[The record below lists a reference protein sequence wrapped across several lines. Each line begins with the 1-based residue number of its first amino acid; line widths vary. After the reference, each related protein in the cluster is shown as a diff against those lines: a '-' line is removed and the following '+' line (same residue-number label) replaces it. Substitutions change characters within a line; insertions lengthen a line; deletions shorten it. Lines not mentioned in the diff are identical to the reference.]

1 MRVDRGIVLSVAGHG
16 VFLVWALI
24 SFARPLETKP
34 LESMPV
40 DIISAD
46 EFSKMAAGALKAPQQ
61 EIPKAVAEKIGETTP
76 VEDPN
81 AKVEKKEVVAAV
93 EQTVPI
99 PEPKPKQPDPKPAA
113 APPEPK
119 TEAKA
124 ADKKEPEQKVD
135 PIAEA
140 LKKDEAKKPDKKA
153 ETKPQPVQ
161 KPEPQPPK
169 FDPRKVAAL
178 LDKRTPQRVAAAGA
192 TLNSTASLGAPS
204 GLAAR
209 ISQTELDA
217 LRARLM
223 ALWNPPAGSRDVRE
237 LMVQVRIRLSADGRV
252 VGAPEVL
259 NNGNNVLF
267 QAARDS
273 ALRAIYRGQP
283 FDMLR
288 PEHYEVWK
296 EMDITFD
303 PRDLMPG

>member
-1 MRVDRGIVLSVAGHG
+1 MKGGMTISAIGHG
-16 VFLVWALI
+16 AVLVWALV

-34 LESMPV
+34 FDTMPV

-46 EFSKMAAGALKAPQQ
+46 EFSKMTVGVEKAPNQ
-61 EIPKAVAEKIGETTP
+61 EAPKPVVEKIAEAKP

-81 AKVEKKEVVAAV
+81 AKVTEKKEVKAAA
-93 EQTVPI
+93 EQT
-99 PEPKPKQPDPKPAA
+99 EPKPKQPDPKPAA

-140 LKKDEAKKPDKKA
+140 LKKDDAKKPDKKA
-153 ETKPQPVQ
+153 ETKPQPVK
-161 KPEPQPPK
+161 KPEPQQPK

-178 LDKRTPQRVAAAGA
+178 LDKRDSQRVAAAGA
-192 TLNSTASLGAPS
+192 TLNSTASLGAPA

-209 ISQTELDA
+209 MSQSELDA

-223 ALWNPPAGSRDVRE
+223 SLWNPPAGSRNITE
-237 LMVQVRIRLSADGRV
+237 LTVVVRIKLSPDGRV
-252 VGAPEVL
+252 VGPPQVL
-259 NNGNNVLF
+259 NNGSSNVLF

-273 ALRAIYRGQP
+273 ALRAVYRGQP
-283 FDMLR
+283 FDMLK
-288 PEHYEVWK
+288 PAHYEIWK

>member
-1 MRVDRGIVLSVAGHG
+1 MKGGMTISVIGHG
-16 VFLVWALI
+16 AVLVWALV

-34 LESMPV
+34 LDTMPV

-46 EFSKMAAGALKAPQQ
+46 EFSKMTAGVEKAPQQ
-61 EIPKAVAEKIGETTP
+61 ETPKPVAEQIAEAKP

-81 AKVEKKEVVAAV
+81 AKVVEKKEVTAAA
-93 EQTVPI
+93 EQTVPM

-119 TEAKA
+119 TESKA
-124 ADKKEPEQKVD
+124 AEKDEPEQKVD

-140 LKKDEAKKPDKKA
+140 LKKDDAKKPDKKA
-153 ETKPQPVQ
+153 ETKPQPVK
-161 KPEPQPPK
+161 KPQPRPPK

-178 LDKRTPQRVAAAGA
+178 LDKRAPQRMAAAGE
-192 TLNSTASLGAPS
+192 TLNSTPSLGAPT

-209 ISQTELDA
+209 MSQTELDA

-223 ALWNPPAGSRDVRE
+223 SLWNPPAGSRNVQE
-237 LMVQVRIRLSADGRV
+237 LIVQVRVKLSPDGRV
-252 VGAPEVL
+252 VGAPQVL
-259 NNGNNVLF
+259 NNGGNVLF

-283 FDMLR
+283 FDMLK
-288 PEHYEVWK
+288 PAHYEIWK

>member
-1 MRVDRGIVLSVAGHG
+1 MKGGMTISAIGHG
-16 VFLVWALI
+16 AVLVWALV

-34 LESMPV
+34 FDTMPV

-46 EFSKMAAGALKAPQQ
+46 EFSKMTAGVEKAPQQ
-61 EIPKAVAEKIGETTP
+61 EVPKPVAEKIAEATP
-76 VEDPN
+76 VEDPD
-81 AKVEKKEVVAAV
+81 AKVVEKKEVTAAA
-93 EQTVPI
+93 EQTVPM

-119 TEAKA
+119 TETKA
-124 ADKKEPEQKVD
+124 ADKKEPDPKVD

-153 ETKPQPVQ
+153 ETKPQPV
-161 KPEPQPPK
+161 KKLEPQPPK

-178 LDKRTPQRVAAAGA
+178 LDKRAPQRTAAAGER
-192 TLNSTASLGAPS
+192 LNSTASLGAPT

-209 ISQTELDA
+209 MSQTELDA

-223 ALWNPPAGSRDVRE
+223 SLWNPPAGSRNVQE
-237 LMVQVRIRLSADGRV
+237 LVVQVRIKLSPDGRV
-252 VGAPEVL
+252 VGAPQVL
-259 NNGNNVLF
+259 NNGGNVLF

-283 FDMLR
+283 FDMLK
-288 PEHYEVWK
+288 PAHYEIWK